1 MHELAELGLIKWLI
15 SNVAVP
21 LLGGMWALLAWWVK
35 MISEKFARLED
46 RQEKDADA
54 LHDRITNLD
63 REHASTYARR
73 DDVREGFAR
82 IDSKLDVLLK
92 HALRDSQG

>member
-35 MISEKFARLED
+35 MISEKFSKLED

>member
-1 MHELAELGLIKWLI
+1 MHEIAEIGLLKWLI

-21 LLGGMWALLAWWVK
+21 LLGGMWGLLAWWVK
-35 MISEKFARLED
+35 MISDKFTRLED
-46 RQEKDADA
+46 KQTADA
-54 LHDRITNLD
+54 KAVAERITDLD

>member
-1 MHELAELGLIKWLI
+1 MHDLAELGLIKWLV

-21 LLGGMWALLAWWVK
+21 LLGGMWGLLAWWVK
-35 MISEKFARLED
+35 MVADKFTKLETK
-46 RQEKDADA
+46 QTKDAET
-54 LHDRITNLD
+54 LHERITNLD